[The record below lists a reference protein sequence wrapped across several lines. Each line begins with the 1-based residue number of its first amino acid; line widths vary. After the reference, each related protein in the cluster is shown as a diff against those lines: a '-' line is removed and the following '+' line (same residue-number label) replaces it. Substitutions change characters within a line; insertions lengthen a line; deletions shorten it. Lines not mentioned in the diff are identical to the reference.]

1 MTDDT
6 GGITL
11 PNYDFYWDFRIS
23 ELVQGSSSLITNIY
37 IYYVYIHVSIYIY
50 NPLDRMVPRC
60 QNRCHKD

>member
-37 IYYVYIHVSIYIY
+37 IYIYYVYIHVSIYI
-50 NPLDRMVPRC
+50 
-60 QNRCHKD
+60 